1 MANFYNN
8 VESIWEGLVK
18 KNRCYKLDSNAEF
31 TVEAGA
37 ADKVG
42 KSKAKKKEGVHF
54 VGSSKYTE
62 LHEIHYYSFIMSLL
76 KCCN

>member
-42 KSKAKKKEGVHF
+42 KSRALKLVGVQF

-62 LHEIHYYSFIMSLL
+62 LHQIYIKSHHMI
-76 KCCN
+76 

>member
-1 MANFYNN
+1 MYLYLIFSLTLDLNSSWCSKAKKAIDVANFYNN

-42 KSKAKKKEGVHF
+42 KSKAMK
-54 VGSSKYTE
+54 
-62 LHEIHYYSFIMSLL
+62 
-76 KCCN
+76 